1 MRTCSVVSLAVGIVL
16 AGGASNLPRVGAEE
30 KPASFSLSY
39 AYAGLTEITVTDGKL
54 RYVWHTPRRQD
65 DEAGP
70 LQSCPTEYDRHQ
82 IDVRL
87 TDKELGTFR
96 EWVARHEVFGLA
108 KDYPSSSGGRARGA
122 AYRSGLSVVQ
132 GDKKQAVTWV
142 GDSKI
147 PKDLDTAISEL
158 TSLADK
164 IENSRRK

>member
-1 MRTCSVVSLAVGIVL
+1 MRTCASVCLAVGIVL
-16 AGGASNLPRVGAEE
+16 AGGAWTLPRAGAEE
-30 KPASFSLSY
+30 KPAPFSLSY
-39 AYAGLTEITVTDGKL
+39 ASAGLTEITVTDGKL

-87 TDKELGTFR
+87 TDKELEKLRDWG
-96 EWVARHEVFGLA
+96 ARHKVFEFA
-108 KDYPSSSGGRARGA
+108 KDYPSSSGGRSRGA
-122 AYRSGLSVVQ
+122 AYQSGLSVVQ

-147 PKDLDTAISEL
+147 PKELGTAMHEL
-158 TSLADK
+158 ISLADK